1 MSAFCVTLAAMATTD
16 DSNKALN
23 FAAVTRLERVH
34 LRKADR
40 APLTGL
46 ALSGGGIR
54 SATFNLGVLQAL
66 ARARLLGTFDYLSTV
81 SGGGYIGSW
90 LSAWIHR
97 AGGVGPVEEALGGEN
112 EPQPVKHLREFSNF
126 LTPKRG
132 LFGPDT
138 QTWVATYLRN
148 LILNLVIL
156 LSVFSAVLLLPYFVV
171 WAFASLPTQAGRTW
185 SLFNLSPFDA
195 LVIVLFFVGVTMVSF
210 NLSWTPQREAPW
222 YAQRKAVYWLITA
235 PTCLALWLALAGIER
250 LAAMSWVDV
259 SICFSVAYAALWLY
273 GGVLQWILTRRGWF
287 GRQPP
292 AVSKPDQ
299 LSLASRLLI
308 IATAAIA
315 GAVGGCLFKAAAAG
329 AVALTQLGQHYLATA
344 GASSYP
350 VLAMSFGFPL
360 MLACAALTV
369 VLHIG
374 LVGRGFSSSFHLE
387 WWARLGASASSFAVG
402 WVALFAVALF
412 GPVLVAFIGGWIGKT
427 FTAGWLFSTLAGVFL
442 GKSSLT
448 GGAKANRWLELFVR
462 ITPYVFILGLALMLS
477 YFIALWLLGPTRV
490 DCGFV
495 EMVRRHADAIGSAE
509 PRCFYAAFALLT
521 LVGVGLAARV
531 NVNLFSLYHAYR
543 MRLIRAYLGASN
555 PDRRPQPFTD
565 FDRNDDIHLP
575 ELKHTSSGK
584 PQRPLHLINTALNLV
599 RVQKKAWQQ
608 RKSASFVLGPLHTG
622 YSLEDPMYDG
632 SYRPTEQ
639 YANEGYHGRHE
650 LFSLGSALTISGAAA
665 SPNMGYHSSPG
676 MTFLLTVFNIRLG
689 RWCPNPSEPAWQRN
703 EPKVGLGYLLMEL
716 LGLTDNRSHFVYLSD
731 GGHFENLGLYELVRR
746 RCRLIVVSDC
756 GADAAFTFDDLA
768 NAQRKCATDLRV
780 EIDIDVS
787 ALRRQSAGYAR
798 DNFAIGRIRYG
809 CGEPDGSLV
818 LLKPALTGCEAVDV
832 LNYASVEKD
841 FPQVSTIDQWFDE
854 AQFES
859 YRKLG
864 FSVCS
869 HMLDKQPFIATALK
883 ELTRIGLPR

>member
-1 MSAFCVTLAAMATTD
+1 M
-16 DSNKALN
+16 
-23 FAAVTRLERVH
+23 
-34 LRKADR
+34 
-40 APLTGL
+40 

-156 LSVFSAVLLLPYFVV
+156 LSVFSAVLLLPYFFV
-171 WAFASLPTQAGRTW
+171 WAFATLPTQAGRTW

-273 GGVLQWILTRRGWF
+273 GGVLQWILTPRGWF
-287 GRQPP
+287 GRQPR
-292 AVSKPDQ
+292 AVSKRDQ

-308 IATAAIA
+308 IATAAVA

-387 WWARLGASASSFAVG
+387 WWARLGASAFSFAVG

-412 GPVLVAFIGGWIGKT
+412 GPVLVAFIAEDGPEFG
-427 FTAGWLFSTLAGVFL
+427 
-442 GKSSLT
+442 
-448 GGAKANRWLELFVR
+448 
-462 ITPYVFILGLALMLS
+462 TP
-477 YFIALWLLGPTRV
+477 TN
-490 DCGFV
+490 
-495 EMVRRHADAIGSAE
+495 
-509 PRCFYAAFALLT
+509 
-521 LVGVGLAARV
+521 ARV
-531 NVNLFSLYHAYR
+531 REALRES
-543 MRLIRAYLGASN
+543 GASLWTVVLQARD
-555 PDRRPQPFTD
+555 PDLTR
-565 FDRNDDIHLP
+565 
-575 ELKHTSSGK
+575 
-584 PQRPLHLINTALNLV
+584 
-599 RVQKKAWQQ
+599 
-608 RKSASFVLGPLHTG
+608 
-622 YSLEDPMYDG
+622 
-632 SYRPTEQ
+632 TE
-639 YANEGYHGRHE
+639 ARER
-650 LFSLGSALTISGAAA
+650 AA
-665 SPNMGYHSSPG
+665 
-676 MTFLLTVFNIRLG
+676 
-689 RWCPNPSEPAWQRN
+689 
-703 EPKVGLGYLLMEL
+703 
-716 LGLTDNRSHFVYLSD
+716 
-731 GGHFENLGLYELVRR
+731 
-746 RCRLIVVSDC
+746 VVSDVARAS
-756 GADAAFTFDDLA
+756 GGDSRMVLSRPAIQSTLTKLA
-768 NAQRKCATDLRV
+768 VQIRSRY
-780 EIDIDVS
+780 DVT
-787 ALRRQSAGYAR
+787 Y
-798 DNFAIGRIRYG
+798 GRP
-809 CGEPDGSLV
+809 ESLV
-818 LLKPALTGCEAVDV
+818 PPQRLQVQVKRPGARVAAPTWTG
-832 LNYASVEKD
+832 
-841 FPQVSTIDQWFDE
+841 
-854 AQFES
+854 
-859 YRKLG
+859 R
-864 FSVCS
+864 
-869 HMLDKQPFIATALK
+869 
-883 ELTRIGLPR
+883 